1 MRAIVHIVMGLSL
14 AVPASAMTPVP
25 ICAGTPMQGQF
36 AVWDAS
42 NVENGFVKY
51 VGEHETAGK
60 ALVVLEHCKT
70 GKTLIADAVV
80 NDDDQAANHVDN
92 VRDALDDFI
101 YTSTPHTM
109 KQIRAGLRTRG
120 ISSKIRTLKAESCG
134 CSVYY
139 PELRGNRT
147 PYK

>member
-1 MRAIVHIVMGLSL
+1 MILLGFAFAAS
-14 AVPASAMTPVP
+14 ASAMTPPP

-42 NVENGFVKY
+42 SVENGFVKY
-51 VGEHETAGK
+51 VGEDETAEK
-60 ALVVLEHCKT
+60 ALVVLEHCKS
-70 GKTLIADAVV
+70 GKALIADAIVT
-80 NDDDQAANHVDN
+80 DDDAAPNHVDN
-92 VRDALDDFI
+92 VRDALDDYI
-101 YTSTPHTM
+101 YTSAPHTM
-109 KQIRAGLRTRG
+109 KQIKAGLRTRG

-139 PELRGNRT
+139 PEFRGNRK